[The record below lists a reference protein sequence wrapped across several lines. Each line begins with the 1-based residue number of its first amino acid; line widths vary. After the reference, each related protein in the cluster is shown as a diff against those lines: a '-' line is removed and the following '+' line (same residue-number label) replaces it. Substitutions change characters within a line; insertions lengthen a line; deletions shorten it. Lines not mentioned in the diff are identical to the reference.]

1 MQKYKIIIMFFVF
14 LTGFST
20 ILNSQPL
27 SGDQKTWWTDNIM
40 KPGVNMIFLME
51 MGEDTLDLDKLPDG
65 QTIKKGENLPDN
77 EVEIKKY
84 MLSHKYEAEPYI
96 RLYNLFAY
104 QERNKEAIQILT
116 SGLSKILKKLKTES
130 HNLDLVKEAIAIYE
144 AVDATEEAKA
154 LLSYFVKVNP
164 KNAPAIVCL
173 AMYETIT
180 MDIRAARSHIDQAYA
195 LEPSLID
202 IYTAETMYALYQGL
216 IALNSMTGTPSL
228 SISTEFLELA
238 EQEHPGLE
246 APRLA
251 RHGLE
256 LFRILSSAIIRHTD
270 DFKSLQPFKFI
281 LDDQDKKKLRE
292 SKAYFQKL
300 LIANKKNDFYIRKC
314 LIIAAVIEGS
324 QKTALTMYDKVRFY
338 PCADNDLFRLM
349 SIGELT
355 LARFEN
361 AITHMIRS
369 IKLHDNIDDRL
380 LLARFYYETGNT
392 DASFKTLM
400 QYKGSPDEKLLTGKF
415 AYALIA
421 GKIKEAIVLHQSLI
435 TIEHLTKRRDL
446 SYYSGVLQLLQGKRE
461 MAKQSFKTLPE
472 KNRFHENVQII
483 LKHFKLL

>member
-1 MQKYKIIIMFFVF
+1 MKKYKIIIMFFVF
-14 LTGFST
+14 LAGFST

-27 SGDQKTWWTDNIM
+27 SGDQKTWLTGNIM
-40 KPGVNMIFLME
+40 KPEVNMIFLME
-51 MGEDTLDLDKLPDG
+51 MGEKMLDLDKLPG
-65 QTIKKGENLPDN
+65 GETTKGEEKLPEN

-84 MLSHKYEAEPYI
+84 ILSHKYEAEPYI
-96 RLYNLFAY
+96 RLYTLLACQKRHN
-104 QERNKEAIQILT
+104 EAIEILT
-116 SGLSKILKKLKTES
+116 GGLSTILKNLKTES

-144 AVDATEEAKA
+144 AVDAIEEVKA

-164 KNAPAIVCL
+164 KNASAIVCL
-173 AMYETIT
+173 AMYETVT

-202 IYTAETMYALYQGL
+202 IYTAETMYALYQGV
-216 IALNSMTGTPSL
+216 IALNSMTGKPSL
-228 SISTEFLELA
+228 LISTRFLELA
-238 EQEHPGLE
+238 EQEHPELE

-270 DFKSLQPFKFI
+270 DLKSLQPFKFV
-281 LDDQDKKKLRE
+281 LDDQDKKQLKE

-300 LIANKKNDFYIRKC
+300 LIANKKNDFYINKC

-324 QKTALTMYDKVRFY
+324 QETALTMYDKVRFY

-355 LARFEN
+355 QARFEN

-380 LLARFYYETGNT
+380 LLARFYYETGNSDT
-392 DASFKTLM
+392 SFKTLI
-400 QYKGSPDEKLLTGKF
+400 QFAGTPDEKLLLGKF
-415 AYALIA
+415 AYALIT

-435 TIEHLTKRRDL
+435 TIEHLGKRSDF

-483 LKHFKLL
+483 LKHFELL